1 MTILFWLLA
10 AAMLLVALS
19 LLLPAL
25 TSGGRDGGVE
35 RDKLNIAVF
44 HDQLKELEN
53 ERAEGTL
60 SEAQFEAA
68 RRELQRELLDEV
80 GEGEAQ
86 ATLKP
91 RGRLAV
97 PVVALLVPLLAIGLY
112 LQLGE
117 SHLLTDE
124 GQSQLAQAQQQ
135 AHDMANVEQMVQ
147 QLADRLQQDPNDLE
161 GPRRWRWPTTGNC
174 SAIRW
179 IWSSRC
185 WRCSLCMRRGSGS
198 PASPHSSAANSPL
211 RSTTGSA

>member
-60 SEAQFEAA
+60 SEDQFEAA

-86 ATLKP
+86 ATHKP
-91 RGRLAV
+91 RGRFAV
-97 PVVALLVPLLAIGLY
+97 PVVALLVP
-112 LQLGE
+112 
-117 SHLLTDE
+117 SC
-124 GQSQLAQAQQQ
+124 SQPP
-135 AHDMANVEQMVQ
+135 D
-147 QLADRLQQDPNDLE
+147 
-161 GPRRWRWPTTGNC
+161 
-174 SAIRW
+174 
-179 IWSSRC
+179 SSRMPEVST
-185 WRCSLCMRRGSGS
+185 WMARSLDPEISMSV
-198 PASPHSSAANSPL
+198 AL
-211 RSTTGSA
+211 